1 VAPDPS
7 QLFDP
12 LAVLKAAWPI
22 FKPFA
27 IVILAISTIR
37 IALVLIKWT
46 RLMRAGMPEIDR
58 MTGRDFEEKIAL
70 LLESKGYRVHLTP
83 YAGDWGADLVVSRDG
98 RRSVVQ
104 LKRWNRSINPK
115 AVQEVVASK
124 AKYGCEHAMIISN
137 REFTRAAGELARVN
151 QVELWGRQ
159 RLARELIQRQSA
171 PPAVTSAPVP
181 PAAIPSASD
190 QGTPWRRPL
199 PVLHDVPDAAAR
211 WSAGRESTESSGDA
225 RGSRRVAT
233 LCQWLGRAS
242 LELTGLSGC
251 FPQRVPGTT
260 ENPARAA
267 TVASLRLIQTNVR
280 SLG

>member
-1 VAPDPS
+1 
-7 QLFDP
+7 
-12 LAVLKAAWPI
+12 
-22 FKPFA
+22 
-27 IVILAISTIR
+27 
-37 IALVLIKWT
+37 
-46 RLMRAGMPEIDR
+46 

-151 QVELWGRQ
+151 HVELWGRQ

-190 QGTPWRRPL
+190 QGTPVASP
-199 PVLHDVPDAAAR
+199 AASPPRCAR
-211 WSAGRESTESSGDA
+211 CGREMVRRKGKYGEFWGCSGFPTCRNTLPMA
-225 RGSRRVAT
+225 R
-233 LCQWLGRAS
+233 QS
-242 LELTGLSGC
+242 L
-251 FPQRVPGTT
+251 
-260 ENPARAA
+260 A
-267 TVASLRLIQTNVR
+267 
-280 SLG
+280 